1 MSNPLVTL
9 ARRTTITTHS
19 IEESLK
25 LYRDTLGMNIWFDG
39 VIDEQQ
45 QCDAYDLPAGTKLRV
60 CVLSGS
66 AHDDKDN
73 AALVTGMIG
82 LMEFLDIEQSPP
94 PPPSRRPKPGETLI
108 IFDTEHMREIEKRMN
123 ANGYTLVTPPAR
135 LNVPGRKVVYELLAY
150 DPNGVR
156 LSFAQNSEID

>member
-1 MSNPLVTL
+1 MTNPLVTL

-19 IEESLK
+19 IDESLK
-25 LYRDTLGMNIWFDG
+25 LYRDTLEMSVWFDG

-45 QCDAYDLPAGTKLRV
+45 QCDAYDLPEGTKLRV

-66 AHDDKDN
+66 AHDDN
-73 AALVTGMIG
+73 SGLVTGMIG
-82 LMEFLDIEQSPP
+82 LMEFLDIEQTPP
-94 PPPSRRPKPGETLI
+94 PSPSRRPKPGETLI
-108 IFDTEHMREIEKRMN
+108 IFDTQHMREIEKRMN
-123 ANGYTLVTPPAR
+123 DNGYTLVTAPAR